1 MCTRAFP
8 ACIYVCYVCAW
19 LPGVR
24 KHWYFGAGVKDGY
37 ELPCEYWDLTLQEQM
52 LLTVES
58 SHYHWLF
65 FKSTNVYV
73 CAPVCARIKGV
84 CTTLPPGP
92 IPFFLKVLFLQPT
105 LTLLFEFSF

>member
-19 LPGVR
+19 LPAVR

-73 CAPVCARIKGV
+73 CSRLKECAPHYHLA
-84 CTTLPPGP
+84 PY
-92 IPFFLKVLFLQPT
+92 PFFKSTFLQPT